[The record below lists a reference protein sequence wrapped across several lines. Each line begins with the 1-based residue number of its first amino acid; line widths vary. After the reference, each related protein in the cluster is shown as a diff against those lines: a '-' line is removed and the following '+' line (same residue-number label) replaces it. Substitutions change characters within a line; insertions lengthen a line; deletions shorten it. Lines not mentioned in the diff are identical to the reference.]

1 MDKNISKVNTDDGI
15 ELIELFNKIKANYKV
30 IVNCLIV
37 AFVIALLIIIL
48 TPKQY
53 KTQISLLS
61 ESNSK
66 SSAGGLLGQLGGL
79 SGLSMDNLIGMDL
92 GGGLGKD
99 ALTPDLYPDIVRSTT
114 FLMEILSARIL
125 EPKSDKEITVA
136 QYLNDFSKPSILGI
150 PSYLLNKIKSKNNDS
165 ELFSDQNFNSPLNL
179 TQQQSDLIKSLSEI
193 INIKVIKS
201 GGGLTGGGN
210 KIIKISVEVQNP
222 IVSASLAI
230 LVEKNLKEY
239 IINYN
244 TNKVK
249 KDLKFIEARYLEA
262 QKRYYQA
269 QKILADYDDSH
280 TNTILASVKT
290 NRKRLETE
298 NNLAAGIYKGLAQ
311 KLEQAKILVQDK
323 TPVFTV
329 IEPAKIPLRKS
340 KPKRI
345 FIMISFLFIG
355 IFAGITIIFSKGF
368 IKSFNLKP
376 NFRKSESHS
385 VSN

>member
-1 MDKNISKVNTDDGI
+1 MDKSISKVNTDDSI
-15 ELIELFNKIKANYKV
+15 ELIDLFKKIKANYKV
-30 IVNCLIV
+30 IFNCLIV
-37 AFVIALLIIIL
+37 AFVFALIVIIL

-66 SSAGGLLGQLGGL
+66 SSASGLLGQLGGL
-79 SGLSMDNLIGMDL
+79 SGLNMDNLMGIDL
-92 GGGLGKD
+92 GGGSGKD
-99 ALTPDLYPDIVRSTT
+99 FLTPDLYPAIVRSTT
-114 FLMEILSARIL
+114 FLMEVLSATII

-150 PSYLLNKIKSKNNDS
+150 PFYLLNKIKSKNNDS
-165 ELFSDQNFNSPLNL
+165 ELFSNQNFNSPLNL

-193 INIKVIKS
+193 IDIKIIKS

-230 LVEKNLKEY
+230 LVEKSLKEY

-249 KDLKFIEARYLEA
+249 KDLKFIEVRYLEA

-298 NNLAAGIYKGLAQ
+298 NNLTAGIYKNLAQ

-323 TPVFTV
+323 TPAFTV
-329 IEPAKIPLRKS
+329 IEPAKIPLKKN

-355 IFAGITIIFSKGF
+355 GFVGIIIIFGKEF
-368 IKSFNLKP
+368 VKSL
-376 NFRKSESHS
+376 
-385 VSN
+385 